1 MSQIE
6 ISNIS
11 FTYLGREEPTLN
23 GISIAVEQGDF
34 ILLTGETSSGKSTLL
49 KTINGLIPHTSRG
62 KFQGNVRIDGLSV
75 SDLTLSEI
83 GRKVGLLFQSPDNQ
97 LFCTTVEDEIG
108 FGLENMG
115 MPLHSVDQAIDEALD
130 LVRLEGFRQRETS
143 TLSGGEK
150 QLVALAC
157 LSAMQP
163 EILLLDEP
171 TSYLD
176 VNFSRHVLQVISELN
191 KKLEVTVIFATH
203 QVQTIADFCNR
214 SWSLRDGQVT
224 EEKSV
229 PKLQFKKTQ
238 VWERSVIHVQN
249 RKNLLK
255 MISSS
260 FNCGGNT
267 EIIDNVSLQV
277 GYGEI
282 VALMG
287 QNGSGKTTLLMLM
300 AKLLQ
305 PTSGEII
312 LDDCEP
318 KRNGES
324 KIGFVFQNADL
335 VLQAKTVEDEIK
347 FGPLNFGMKCDLL
360 EKRSNETA
368 DIFGISSYK
377 NDHPYALSGGQRQRV
392 AVAANVSL
400 NPDLLLLDEPT
411 TGQDMSY
418 LNTTMQ
424 KLCHKVSN
432 DNKTLI
438 FSSHNVDLVLR
449 YADRVLILNRGKLA
463 FDDSINKFIDSHAG
477 TFIK

>member
-6 ISNIS
+6 ISNLS

-229 PKLQFKKTQ
+229 PKL
-238 VWERSVIHVQN
+238 
-249 RKNLLK
+249 
-255 MISSS
+255 
-260 FNCGGNT
+260 
-267 EIIDNVSLQV
+267 
-277 GYGEI
+277 
-282 VALMG
+282 
-287 QNGSGKTTLLMLM
+287 
-300 AKLLQ
+300 
-305 PTSGEII
+305 
-312 LDDCEP
+312 
-318 KRNGES
+318 
-324 KIGFVFQNADL
+324 
-335 VLQAKTVEDEIK
+335 
-347 FGPLNFGMKCDLL
+347 
-360 EKRSNETA
+360 
-368 DIFGISSYK
+368 
-377 NDHPYALSGGQRQRV
+377 
-392 AVAANVSL
+392 
-400 NPDLLLLDEPT
+400 
-411 TGQDMSY
+411 
-418 LNTTMQ
+418 
-424 KLCHKVSN
+424 
-432 DNKTLI
+432 
-438 FSSHNVDLVLR
+438 
-449 YADRVLILNRGKLA
+449 
-463 FDDSINKFIDSHAG
+463 
-477 TFIK
+477 